1 VLIFAQKSTTT
12 AAQLSKALYFKEQ
25 LMLKYFFGLLISLS
39 FGAQAGCSISDE
51 MREMYKAKYAEQI
64 SIDVKLSGHNYTV
77 LISAPKALNFEPF
90 QGFHLVADSFNEPT
104 FAAALESF
112 EEGSEFKTW
121 FDIDAGLVRKHLIVV
136 TLGED
141 CGFDVTK
148 EVFYQ

>member
-1 VLIFAQKSTTT
+1 MPHESAPKS
-12 AAQLSKALYFKEQ
+12 LKLYFKEQ

-51 MREMYKAKYAEQI
+51 MREMYNAKYAEQI

-77 LISAPKALNFEPF
+77 LISAPKALNSEPF
-90 QGFHLVADSFNEPT
+90 LGFHLVADSFNEPT

-136 TLGED
+136 TFGED